1 MRPSWFNQASVPSR
15 KRGAVSANQRTMS
28 EDAGRDAVRAFL
40 GQAIDDA
47 GLFPPAKLSM
57 RDALA
62 AHERALS
69 GPHAW
74 MLGRFVVS
82 ASGLGE
88 LTEALGGRSTPLR
101 VSVVFDGAL
110 LEDYAGVAREI
121 HSGSGRVAIEA
132 VELKLTDL
140 PGSDPAAKAAMLGQ
154 MERVGAFTTPLS
166 TYVEIG
172 IEDDAHLELNL
183 QTFRESPAGGSRR
196 YVKVRCGG
204 LDASATPSTGQ
215 LAQFIARARDLG
227 VPFKATA
234 GLHHPVRHHNVQAGF
249 PMHGF
254 LNVIGAAILARTHA
268 FDRAKLEAILADENA
283 TDFRLSVRA
292 FEWRGA
298 IVKAEEIAGA
308 RATTIH
314 SFGSCS
320 FDEPLADLLALGIV
334 QT

>member
-1 MRPSWFNQASVPSR
+1 MSD
-15 KRGAVSANQRTMS
+15 GAA
-28 EDAGRDAVRAFL
+28 RDAMRAFL

-57 RDALA
+57 RDAIA
-62 AHERALS
+62 AHARAVS
-69 GPHAW
+69 GPHSW
-74 MLGRFVVS
+74 MLGRFVVA
-82 ASGLGE
+82 ASRLGE
-88 LTEALGGRSTPLR
+88 LTEALGERNTPLR

-110 LEDYAGVAREI
+110 LDDYAGVAREI

-132 VELKLTDL
+132 VEFKLTDL
-140 PGSDPAAKAAMLGQ
+140 PGEDPAAKAAMLGQ
-154 MERVGAFTTPLS
+154 MERVGAFVTPLS

-183 QTFRESPAGGSRR
+183 QTFTESSAGRSRR
-196 YVKVRCGG
+196 YAKVRCGG

-234 GLHHPVRHHNVQAGF
+234 GLHHPVRHHNARAGF
-249 PMHGF
+249 AMHGF

-268 FDRAKLEAILADENA
+268 FDRAKLEAILADESA
-283 TDFRLSVRA
+283 PDFRLSGRV

-308 RATTIH
+308 RATSIH
-314 SFGSCS
+314 AFGSCS
-320 FDEPLADLLALGIV
+320 LDEPVADLLALGIA